1 MTQEESPADQI
12 ERRDLAFARPVVL
25 LGGGE
30 IDAAM
35 PARLAARGYPLLAAD
50 GGANHLRNGD
60 LLPEAIL
67 GDLDSLDDRAFW
79 EARTRVI
86 EIAEQET
93 TDLEKCLYSSSA
105 PLYLALG
112 FLGKRFDHSLAALH
126 VLTKYLR
133 QKRVILVDRVDLML
147 ATHGRFEMA
156 LPEGCRFSLH
166 PLEPVTF
173 ARSEGLAYPLDGVH
187 LAQGFRSG
195 TSNQVSGS
203 PVRLQPAPGSDGG
216 YAVVLPVDHLEQLI
230 EVLMP

>member
-1 MTQEESPADQI
+1 MTQEESPAGQADS
-12 ERRDLAFARPVVL
+12 RGLAFEGPVIL

-35 PARLAARGYPLLAAD
+35 PARLAARGYPVLAAD
-50 GGANHLRNGD
+50 GGANYLRDGD

-67 GDLDSLDDRAFW
+67 GDLDSLDDRSFW
-79 EARTRVI
+79 EARTQVI
-86 EIAEQET
+86 EIAEQDS

-147 ATHGRFEMA
+147 ATHGPFEMT

-173 ARSEGLAYPLDGVH
+173 ARSEGLVYPLDGLH
-187 LAQGFRSG
+187 LAQGLRGG
-195 TSNQVSGS
+195 TSNQVTNG
-203 PVRLQPAPGSDGG
+203 PVRLLPATGGG
-216 YAVVLPVDHLEQLI
+216 YAVVLPIDYLEQMI
-230 EVLMP
+230 DVLMQ